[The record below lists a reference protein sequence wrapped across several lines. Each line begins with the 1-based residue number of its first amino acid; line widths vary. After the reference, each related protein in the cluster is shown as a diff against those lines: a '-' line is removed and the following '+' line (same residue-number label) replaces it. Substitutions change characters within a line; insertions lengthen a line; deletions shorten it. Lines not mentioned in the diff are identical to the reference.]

1 MGADV
6 EEGGAGGL
14 QVHPTTIETSVPL
27 GKKVRIGIGKKRD
40 KKTKRSSRSKSKDKK
55 SHASDTHPQGQ
66 HRTDRAYFRRETGK
80 TEENIAKATQLAAN
94 LSQLLFTLPPERLGR
109 NPGYVAS
116 ENVENDLTGK
126 SKSATTSDSVE
137 KNEGTSFQEPLPNY
151 DSAVL
156 IPEQSRG
163 TKIVQKSSINTH
175 KNNSEKDQR
184 RHKSMNSEK
193 KKELKVDK
201 GGLHATE
208 ILSKSFE
215 KLDMINHRR
224 ERAKRARNKRH
235 GGQSDDDSE
244 THIMEQNI
252 KEKKSRN
259 KDSARQ
265 HRATSKEAKDK
276 DGVSGGKEVTI
287 AKVGRFKFS
296 LELNKKFDEESNQ
309 KERIRQRSKHRSKS
323 HSRTPSKSS
332 RKRRREKAALQ
343 SKEREHSGNV
353 DEDEEK
359 EDIESSRKNREDKRK
374 RHKIS
379 TTIMEHSLV
388 PDHKS
393 QGLTSSSNDLKS
405 GRRVD
410 DENTKSVP
418 TRRKTESHPVTSI
431 HKAPSVIVSKQR
443 NHDRPLFLNEK
454 RRQRK
459 SVPAMPLD
467 IKSSDVTNDDP
478 KRQAAGNSDSSD
490 HEYEVIDIC
499 RAKFNNDN
507 GEKFARSISHP
518 GPPEA
523 TPEKPQ
529 IELLRGTSV
538 CEPLSTKTNQ
548 NKGAAIRIRK
558 QSAPVNAKK
567 FSVDSSQTRLKDK
580 TGKIRRSETTKEKVS
595 TRLGVSRKE
604 SLLLLPDNSLQPST
618 IANRLKLNNSSTIN
632 QKPASFDNHA
642 YDKSPEPSSSGKIF
656 AMCLLHRFHL
666 NIQNIFYILHFIKI
680 ILTSLIFRQSQEK
693 TNKESK

>member
-55 SHASDTHPQGQ
+55 SHSSDTGNTGQ
-66 HRTDRAYFRRETGK
+66 PRPDRAYFRRETGK

-94 LSQLLFTLPPERLGR
+94 LSQLLVTLPPERLGR

-116 ENVENDLTGK
+116 ENIENELTGK
-126 SKSATTSDSVE
+126 FKTASDKIE
-137 KNEGTSFQEPLPNY
+137 MNEGTSSQDSPPNN
-151 DSAVL
+151 DIAML
-156 IPEQSRG
+156 MPEQTRSAQRKNKALE
-163 TKIVQKSSINTH
+163 TSIN
-175 KNNSEKDQR
+175 NIEINQR

-193 KKELKVDK
+193 KKELKVEK
-201 GGLHATE
+201 GRLNATDV
-208 ILSKSFE
+208 LSKSFE

-224 ERAKRARNKRH
+224 ERAKRARARRH
-235 GGQSDDDSE
+235 GGLSDDDSE
-244 THIMEQNI
+244 THIMEQNT

-259 KDSARQ
+259 KDSTRP
-265 HRATSKEAKDK
+265 HRETSKEAKET

-296 LELNKKFDEESNQ
+296 LELNKKFDEETKQ
-309 KERIRQRSKHRSKS
+309 KERRRHRSKHRSKS
-323 HSRTPSKSS
+323 HSRTPSKSG
-332 RKRRREKAALQ
+332 RKRRREKAAIQ
-343 SKEREHSGNV
+343 SKEREHLGNA
-353 DEDEEK
+353 DENEVK
-359 EDIESSRKNREDKRK
+359 EDIELSRKHKEDKHK

-379 TTIMEHSLV
+379 TNNMDHSSIPEHKL
-388 PDHKS
+388 

-410 DENTKSVP
+410 DDKTKSVP
-418 TRRKTESHPVTSI
+418 TRRKTESHPITSI
-431 HKAPSVIVSKQR
+431 HKVPSVIVSKQR
-443 NHDRPLFLNEK
+443 NHDRPLLLNEK

-459 SVPAMPLD
+459 SVPAMPLE
-467 IKSSDVTNDDP
+467 IKTSELMNDGP
-478 KRQAAGNSDSSD
+478 KKQEAGESESSD

-499 RAKFNNDN
+499 RAKINNGNSDN
-507 GEKFARSISHP
+507 FTRSISHP

-523 TPEKPQ
+523 TSEKPQ
-529 IELLRGTSV
+529 IELFRGTSV

-558 QSAPVNAKK
+558 QSAPLNTKK
-567 FSVDSSQTRLKDK
+567 FSIDSSQAHLKDK
-580 TGKIRRSETTKEKVS
+580 KVRRAETTKEKVS
-595 TRLGVSRKE
+595 ARLGVARKE
-604 SLLLLPDNSLQPST
+604 SLLLLPDNPLQPSVT
-618 IANRLKLNNSSTIN
+618 ANRLKPNNSSIIS

-656 AMCLLHRFHL
+656 TF
-666 NIQNIFYILHFIKI
+666 FYCICI
-680 ILTSLIFRQSQEK
+680 ISVS
-693 TNKESK
+693 

>member
-27 GKKVRIGIGKKRD
+27 GKKVRIGIGRKRD

-55 SHASDTHPQGQ
+55 SNASDAHQQGQ

-94 LSQLLFTLPPERLGR
+94 LSQLLVTLPPERLGR
-109 NPGYVAS
+109 NSGYVAS
-116 ENVENDLTGK
+116 ENTQNDLTGK
-126 SKSATTSDSVE
+126 SKTASTSDSIE
-137 KNEGTSFQEPLPNY
+137 RNEGTSSQESPSKS
-151 DSAVL
+151 DIAVL

-163 TKIVQKSSINTH
+163 AAIMQRNNKALENSINTH
-175 KNNSEKDQR
+175 KNDSEINQR

-193 KKELKVDK
+193 KKELKVEK
-201 GGLHATE
+201 GRLNATE

-215 KLDMINHRR
+215 KLDVINHRR
-224 ERAKRARNKRH
+224 ERAKRARVRRH

-244 THIMEQNI
+244 THIMEQNN

-259 KDSARQ
+259 KDSTRP
-265 HRATSKEAKDK
+265 HRATSKEANDK

-296 LELNKKFDEESNQ
+296 LELNKKFDEEAKQ
-309 KERIRQRSKHRSKS
+309 KERRRHRSKHRSKS

-343 SKEREHSGNV
+343 SKEREHPGNA
-353 DEDEEK
+353 DGDM
-359 EDIESSRKNREDKRK
+359 EDIEPSRKNRDDKHK

-379 TTIMEHSLV
+379 TNIMDPSLV

-410 DENTKSVP
+410 NENSKSVP
-418 TRRKTESHPVTSI
+418 TRRKTESHPITSI
-431 HKAPSVIVSKQR
+431 HKVPSVIVSKQR
-443 NHDRPLFLNEK
+443 NHDRPLFLNEN

-467 IKSSDVTNDDP
+467 IKSSGLPNDDL
-478 KRQAAGNSDSSD
+478 KKQEAGDSESSD

-499 RAKFNNDN
+499 RAKINNDI
-507 GEKFARSISHP
+507 GDKFVRSISHP

-523 TPEKPQ
+523 TTETPQ
-529 IELLRGTSV
+529 IELFRGTSV

-548 NKGAAIRIRK
+548 NKGAAMRIRK

-567 FSVDSSQTRLKDK
+567 FTTDSSQVRLKDN
-580 TGKIRRSETTKEKVS
+580 TGKIRRAETTKEKVS
-595 TRLGVSRKE
+595 ARLGVSRKE

-618 IANRLKLNNSSTIN
+618 TANRLKPNNSSIISQN
-632 QKPASFDNHA
+632 PASFDNHA
-642 YDKSPEPSSSGKIF
+642 YDKSPEPSSSGKS
-656 AMCLLHRFHL
+656 
-666 NIQNIFYILHFIKI
+666 
-680 ILTSLIFRQSQEK
+680 T
-693 TNKESK
+693 